1 MWNWVNYSLTL
12 NCGNGT
18 SLFFKVMIPLP
29 HFLVNECQLIRSN
42 QAKHLEK
49 YIIAVSLLN
58 GKRILPNDIEVA
70 KGLLHEFVSQ
80 LDNFYEVDT

>member
-1 MWNWVNYSLTL
+1 
-12 NCGNGT
+12 
-18 SLFFKVMIPLP
+18 MIPLP

>member
-1 MWNWVNYSLTL
+1 M
-12 NCGNGT
+12 
-18 SLFFKVMIPLP
+18 
-29 HFLVNECQLIRSN
+29 RSN

-49 YIIAVSLLN
+49 NIIGVNLLN
-58 GKRILPNDIEVA
+58 GECIQPNDIEVA